1 VDMKAG
7 ALELRG
13 GINVFSDDGYE
24 LHTQSASVD
33 LNKGV
38 VHGYQEVTGQG
49 PLGSLRADQFHFDR
63 DSKILT
69 LDGHVRMTIVGAK
82 T

>member
-1 VDMKAG
+1 MV
-7 ALELRG
+7 G
-13 GINVFSDDGYE
+13 GVNVFSSDGYE

-38 VHGYQEVTGQG
+38 VHGQKVTGQG
-49 PLGSLRADQFHFDR
+49 PLGALNADRFQLDR

-69 LDGHVRMTIVGAK
+69 LDGHVRMTLVGAK